1 MGSGRRVNAHD
12 SDFDCP
18 QLGDAAAY
26 ALGALEHDE
35 LERYREHLRD
45 CAGCRAEVAELQPV
59 VDELPSSVPRVRAP
73 SVLRDRIVES
83 VRSEAAVL
91 HAAGHAADR
100 PQRARRGRPLR
111 AAPGALLAG
120 GLAAAAVIAIV
131 LAIVLSRAASAP
143 ERISRGVVT
152 VGVPTASATLHIRDE
167 HGDLTVAHMPQPG
180 SGRIYEV
187 WLVRRGSA
195 EPAPTSALFGITR
208 EGRGAVDVP
217 ASLRDVQQV
226 LVTSEPLG
234 GSAHPTRKPVIA
246 VNVS

>member
-1 MGSGRRVNAHD
+1 MNAHD
-12 SDFDCP
+12 SDFDCS
-18 QLGDAAAY
+18 QLVDAAAY
-26 ALGALEHDE
+26 VLGALEQDE
-35 LERYREHLRD
+35 LERYREHLRG
-45 CAGCRAEVAELQPV
+45 CAECRAEVTELQLV

-73 SVLRDRIVES
+73 DSLRERILTN

-100 PQRARRGRPLR
+100 PQRARRRRPLPDR
-111 AAPGALLAG
+111 PSALFAG
-120 GLAAAAVIAIV
+120 GFAAAVAAVAIV
-131 LAIVLSRAASAP
+131 LAIALSGGTSTH

-152 VGVPTASATLHIRDE
+152 AGVSGASATLHIRDE

-187 WLVRRGSA
+187 WLVRHDST
-195 EPAPTSALFGITR
+195 EPAPTSALFGVTH
-208 EGRGAVDVP
+208 EGSGAVDVP
-217 ASLRDVQQV
+217 ADLHDVQQV

-246 VNVS
+246 VSVS